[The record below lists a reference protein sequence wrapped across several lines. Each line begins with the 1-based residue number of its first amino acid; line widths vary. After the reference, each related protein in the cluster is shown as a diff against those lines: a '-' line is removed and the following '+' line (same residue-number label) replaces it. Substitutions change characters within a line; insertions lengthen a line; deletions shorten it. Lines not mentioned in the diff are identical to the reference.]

1 MLSMYPACFFKEE
14 KGYSVVFPDLNWL
27 ATYGETEEEAMEM
40 AAECLA
46 GYLFTL
52 KQDGDAIPKA
62 SNRKDISIHEIAKEL
77 DADEQDAFVNVI
89 SVDVELSVNRTKDS
103 GQK

>member
-27 ATYGETEEEAMEM
+27 ATFGETEEEAMEM
-40 AAECLA
+40 AVECLA
-46 GYLFTL
+46 GYLFSL
-52 KQDGDAIPKA
+52 KQDGDEIPKA

-103 GQK
+103 EPK